1 VASDGASTVGTS
13 FVGTTARAVNG
24 AVRWALVRSL
34 AVGYGVLY
42 DYIFERFAAYRTLE
56 HEVLRVIAAGAEGK
70 PNPRDVRILD
80 IGCGPGNFSLAM
92 AGAGYSVVGVDAYEP
107 LITLAQEKRRARR
120 VQNVAFKRADLPGD
134 RPFPAGHFDQV
145 VNVHFLYAHPDPDAI
160 LREAARVLAPGGHG
174 VFVNLTRR
182 VWVWPTFQR
191 LRAEAGWGPAL
202 AALLWMAPNAVFESL
217 RPRQTGPHYW
227 SEEQFG
233 EHLRGAGFEVLQLR
247 RTFFEDA
254 SLLAWVRKP

>member
-1 VASDGASTVGTS
+1 MAADGTS
-13 FVGTTARAVNG
+13 TIPGSVMGTSARAVHR

-56 HEVLRVIAAGAEGK
+56 DEVLRVIAAGAAGAASA
-70 PNPRDVRILD
+70 RDVRILD

-92 AGAGYSVVGVDAYEP
+92 AGVGYSVIGIDAYEP
-107 LITLAQEKRRARR
+107 LVTLAQEKRRARR
-120 VQNVAFKRADLPGD
+120 ASNVAFKRADLPEE
-134 RPFPAGHFDQV
+134 RPFPADHFDQV

-182 VWVWPTFQR
+182 VPVRPTFER
-191 LRAEAGWGPAL
+191 LRREAGFGAAF
-202 AALLWMAPNAVFESL
+202 AALLWMLPNAIFESL

-227 SEEQFG
+227 TEAQFSD
-233 EHLRGAGFEVLQLR
+233 HLRGAGFEVLEMR